1 MVFPQPGGPVISQV
15 FCMARKRQAGAKA
28 GLGMGIILTMPDQMS
43 PVSES
48 SVEVG
53 HALFSGS
60 DMVVSVAVPCPFV
73 AWHVL
78 GGGIHCLLRLPLIQ
92 PQW

>member
-1 MVFPQPGGPVISQV
+1 MISQV

-43 PVSES
+43 LVSES

-53 HALFSGS
+53 RASFSGS

-73 AWHVL
+73 AWLVL
-78 GGGIHCLLRLPLIQ
+78 GGGIHCLPRLPLIQ

>member
-1 MVFPQPGGPVISQV
+1 MISQV
-15 FCMARKRQAGAKA
+15 FCMARKCQAGAKA

-43 PVSES
+43 LVSES

-53 HALFSGS
+53 RASFSGS

-73 AWHVL
+73 AWLVL